1 MGTDTGKRWESTVR
15 ADIHRQRPCR
25 FSGPVLQETYEVGN
39 IQSQVLRIPFR
50 SLCRLRENG
59 RFGRPAESR
68 ADGGET
74 GRCAPGTNTPIL
86 HSSRPARR
94 FLMMEPSRKRTT
106 QVGVYSALAGGALG
120 FALGMLFAPQRG
132 PDARRRVAYQLER
145 LASQAEE
152 VLRRLV
158 QARGESP
165 GRRNSDA
172 VVQDAETRADH
183 IRDDIDALMEELRS
197 ASQEH
202 DASR

>member
-1 MGTDTGKRWESTVR
+1 
-15 ADIHRQRPCR
+15 
-25 FSGPVLQETYEVGN
+25 
-39 IQSQVLRIPFR
+39 
-50 SLCRLRENG
+50 
-59 RFGRPAESR
+59 
-68 ADGGET
+68 
-74 GRCAPGTNTPIL
+74 
-86 HSSRPARR
+86 
-94 FLMMEPSRKRTT
+94 MMEPSRKRTT
-106 QVGVYSALAGGALG
+106 QIGVYSALAGGALG

-145 LASQAEE
+145 LASQTEE

-158 QARGESP
+158 QTRGEST